1 MRKRNIKIRIC
12 TLCLLFFI
20 IIQNAD
26 SYQDNNLKNFNK
38 IQLNFYQNINI
49 TNGDILYVGG
59 LGANNYSNI
68 SDALNTASDGDTI
81 FVYDDSSPYNENI
94 EIFHSIILEGENRET
109 TIIDGQGDGD
119 TIYCEA
125 DNVVIHGFTIKNGY
139 IPGGFWWIA
148 GIQLYICDYCNIYDN
163 NLMENNYGIR
173 LYGAPNCTITS
184 NTISSNKIAGIYF
197 HDHCHNSEITDN
209 IIDNNDVAGIEI
221 EGTHYSIVN
230 ENIIRYNPWDGIRL
244 IDSAYTTVTNN
255 EIVENGYNAI
265 MMRSSYENIVKNNDF
280 TKNGIRITQVH
291 LVENTI
297 ENNYIDGKPL
307 VYLTDESDKIIDNAG
322 QVILKRCDR
331 ITIKDLWISN
341 VFYGIQTYTC
351 SDCTIMGSIFTNN
364 FCAIDIGYDYPDA
377 QENLKIINNEVIENV
392 QGILV
397 DYCKNTEISENII
410 LNNINSAI
418 SVSGEDYKISKNK
431 IKQNSDG
438 IYIRG
443 SKHTISGNIIEKNK
457 LGINAYKLQGSY
469 ITGNDIHDNLDGIYL
484 DDSKNNIISKNNIY
498 ESSSK
503 DAFFKDSLN
512 NLWRRNYWKKLV
524 GPKIIFGLKYYYPS
538 IWGPPNIIPVFWF
551 DFRPART
558 PYDVSI
564 TEVANI

>member
-1 MRKRNIKIRIC
+1 M
-12 TLCLLFFI
+12 
-20 IIQNAD
+20 
-26 SYQDNNLKNFNK
+26 
-38 IQLNFYQNINI
+38 
-49 TNGDILYVGG
+49 
-59 LGANNYSNI
+59 
-68 SDALNTASDGDTI
+68 
-81 FVYDDSSPYNENI
+81 
-94 EIFHSIILEGENRET
+94 
-109 TIIDGQGDGD
+109 
-119 TIYCEA
+119 
-125 DNVVIHGFTIKNGY
+125 IHGFTIKNGY
-139 IPGGFWWIA
+139 IPGGYWWIA
-148 GIQLYICDYCNIYDN
+148 GIQLYICDYCNIYVN

-209 IIDNNDVAGIEI
+209 IIENNDVVGIEI

-230 ENIIRYNPWDGIRL
+230 ENNITYNPWDGIRL

-265 MMRSSYENIVKNNDF
+265 MMRSSHENIIKNNDF

-364 FCAIDIGYDYPDA
+364 FCAIDIGYDYPDD

-392 QGILV
+392 QGIMV

-418 SVSGEDYKISKNK
+418 NVSGENYKISKNK

-443 SKHTISGNIIEKNK
+443 SKHTISENIIEKNK

-538 IWGPPNIIPVFWF
+538 IWGPPYIIPVFWF

-564 TEVANI
+564 TEMANI